1 VATTAA
7 IGGLMY
13 PEMVKRKYPE
23 DYSAALQA
31 IGGTLGIVI
40 PPSIVFVIYGNVT
53 GVSIAGL
60 LMAGILPG
68 IICGVMLCVY
78 AFIRAKISHFPK
90 GERFSLSR
98 LWQATKSAF
107 FALLMPVIIM
117 GGIYSGIFTP
127 TESSVISVFYGAII
141 CLFVYREIT
150 LKELWGIIKNTAK
163 VIANLMM
170 LVVTAQVFGWFVTY
184 YNIPVY
190 VTNWFMFIASNR
202 ITFLLIVNFL
212 LIIAGMFLDNGSI
225 ILIIGPI
232 LAPIAVRFGVDPV
245 HFGLIVVFILA
256 MGQATPPFG
265 TTMFVACGISGR
277 PVSALVRELFP
288 LIMVEV
294 FCGLLFSFVP
304 QISLFLPSLL
314 K

>member
-1 VATTAA
+1 
-7 IGGLMY
+7 MY
-13 PEMVKRKYPE
+13 PEMVKRGYPE

-31 IGGTLGIVI
+31 IGGTLGIII

-53 GVSIAGL
+53 GTSIAGL
-60 LMAGILPG
+60 LMAGIVPG
-68 IICGVMLCVY
+68 IICGILLCVY
-78 AFIRAKISHFPK
+78 AFIRAKISRFPK
-90 GERFSLSR
+90 GEQFSLKR

-117 GGIYSGIFTP
+117 GGIYSGVFTP
-127 TESSVISVFYGAII
+127 TESSVIAVFYGVFI

-150 LKELWGIIKNTAK
+150 IKDLWKIVKNTAK
-163 VIANLMM
+163 VTANLMM
-170 LVVTAQVFGWFVTY
+170 LVVTAQVFGWLVTY

-190 VTNWFMFIASNR
+190 VTNWFMSIAGNK
-202 ITFLLIVNFL
+202 IIFLLIVNFL
-212 LIIAGMFLDNGSI
+212 LIIAGMFLDNGTI
-225 ILIIGPI
+225 ILITGPI
-232 LAPIAVRFGVDPV
+232 LAPIAVKFGVDPV

-277 PVSALVRELFP
+277 PVSALIGELFP
-288 LIMVEV
+288 LILVEV
-294 FCGLLFSFVP
+294 ACGLLFSFVP
-304 QISLFLPSLL
+304 SLSLLLPSLL